1 MPASGKGKEISKPE
15 LGEAFFASQSD
26 KKDKVSW
33 SPPPPDWIKLNV
45 DAGFD
50 LHSGHACLGFIARNI
65 LVRFCSLDGQAINNA
80 SRPKKRN
87 V

>member
-33 SPPPPDWIKLNV
+33 SPPPPRLDKTKC
-45 DAGFD
+45 G
-50 LHSGHACLGFIARNI
+50 C
-65 LVRFCSLDGQAINNA
+65 RF
-80 SRPKKRN
+80 
-87 V
+87 